1 MTVRMIQELGKIME
15 TESKKLKEMF
25 NNELEDLKNK
35 QINNTIT
42 EMGNTLERINRI
54 RWKNE

>member
-1 MTVRMIQELGKIME
+1 
-15 TESKKLKEMF
+15 MF